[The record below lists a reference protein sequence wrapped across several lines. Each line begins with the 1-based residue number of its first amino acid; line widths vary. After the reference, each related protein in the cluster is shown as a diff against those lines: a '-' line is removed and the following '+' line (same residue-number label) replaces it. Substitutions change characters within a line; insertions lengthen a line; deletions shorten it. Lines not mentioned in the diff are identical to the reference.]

1 MIFDVCCQTLSYV
14 GGGLDMYS
22 DAAMAVASSFAH
34 ADTLY
39 GLLVQNCTLFAL
51 HCENCIICS

>member
-22 DAAMAVASSFAH
+22 DAAMAVASSFTH
-34 ADTLY
+34 TDTL
-39 GLLVQNCTLFAL
+39 
-51 HCENCIICS
+51 